1 MRHLRPLQRQLQITG
16 KRALGR
22 RSSAQS
28 AGDRTLN
35 DPDILR
41 EFVRNLREGIY
52 ISSTDG
58 RILDA
63 NPAFLEMMGVGSIE
77 ELASIRAQELVVD
90 QEQRRRELEMLE
102 RDGTVREYEL
112 LIRRVDGELR
122 TVLDTTYVFSD
133 PVTGE
138 RRYHGILVDITGR
151 KKLESQL
158 IELSIRD
165 PLTGCYNRRYLS
177 DAQKRMMADHA
188 ERWGCIFIDIDHFK
202 QYNDRHGHQAGDDVL
217 IKMSRFLMRQVRSEE
232 AVVRIGGDEFV
243 ILLQGDA
250 GTHTQSVARRLQVA
264 ALRTAPVPF
273 SLGWA
278 VRDPGETMEKMLGR
292 ADANLME
299 VRVIERA
306 PRTSGDN
313 PAVLPE
319 D

>member
-1 MRHLRPLQRQLQITG
+1 MRG
-16 KRALGR
+16 VGR
-22 RSSAQS
+22 RNPSSAS
-28 AGDRTLN
+28 PGDRTLN

-63 NPAFLEMMGVGSIE
+63 NPAFLEMVGVGSLD
-77 ELASIRAQELVVD
+77 ELAHVRAQELVAD
-90 QEQRRRELEMLE
+90 PDQRRRELELLE
-102 RDGTVREYEL
+102 RDGTVREFEL
-112 LIRRVDGELR
+112 LIRRVDGEMR

-165 PLTGCYNRRYLS
+165 PLTGCYNRRYLGE
-177 DAQKRMMADHA
+177 AQKRMQARPD
-188 ERWGCIFIDIDHFK
+188 EQWGCIFIDIDHFK

-217 IKMSRFLMRQVRSEE
+217 VKMSRFLMRQVRAEE
-232 AVVRIGGDEFV
+232 AVIRIGGDEFI
-243 ILLQGDA
+243 ILMQGDA
-250 GTHTQSVARRLQVA
+250 GTHTESVARRLQVA

-278 VRDPGETMEKMLGR
+278 ERAPAESLEKMLGR
-292 ADANLME
+292 ADANLLE

-306 PRTSGDN
+306 PRASGEQA
-313 PAVLPE
+313 AVLSEPE
-319 D
+319 